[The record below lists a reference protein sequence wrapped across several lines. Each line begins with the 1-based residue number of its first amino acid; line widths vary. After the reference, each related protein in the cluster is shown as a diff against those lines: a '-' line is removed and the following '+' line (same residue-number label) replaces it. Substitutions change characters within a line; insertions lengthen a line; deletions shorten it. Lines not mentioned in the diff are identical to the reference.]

1 MKEPARK
8 IKPVL
13 FTRVA
18 FLLVFTVFYWGFY
31 FLWRRTSL
39 QLNQA
44 VFNLAAGVFAGAVTH
59 VVIAKIAGPLLIG
72 RGFCGWACWNAGL
85 FEILPVGKV
94 KRCLPENYFV
104 IKYPILVVTL
114 LLPAILVWW
123 GGSYQSGTFQ
133 LKSLLIINAAIYVI
147 GIVLA
152 WVLGDRRAFC
162 KYLCPSAALMTFTS
176 PLSVLKIEKN
186 HLKCSKCRRCEEVCP
201 MDIPILNYISANL
214 RVAHPECILCA
225 ECVRHCPRQCLTI
238 GTGRKS
244 DTTPEYGRS
253 Y

>member
-1 MKEPARK
+1 MKEPVNR

-13 FTRVA
+13 STRLA
-18 FLLVFTVFYWGFY
+18 FLMMFTVFYWGVY
-31 FLWRRTSL
+31 FLLRGTSL

-59 VVIAKIAGPLLIG
+59 VAMAKIIGPLLFG
-72 RGFCGWACWNAGL
+72 RAFCGWACWNAGV
-85 FEILPVGKV
+85 FDILPVGKV
-94 KRCLPENYFV
+94 KRCLPENYYV
-104 IKYPILVVTL
+104 IKYPVLVAAMF
-114 LLPAILVWW
+114 LPVIFIWF
-123 GGSYQSGTFQ
+123 GGSYQSRTFQ
-133 LKSLLIINAAIYVI
+133 LKSLLIQNAVIYVI
-147 GIVLA
+147 GIALA

-162 KYLCPSAALMTFTS
+162 KYLCPSAALMTFTA
-176 PLSVLKIEKN
+176 PLSILKIEKN
-186 HLKCSKCRRCEEVCP
+186 HLNCSKCRRCEEVCP
-201 MDIPILNYISANL
+201 MDIPIVNYISNNL

-225 ECVRHCPRQCLTI
+225 ECIRYCPRQCLTI